1 MPRKVLVAE
10 DDHTMVEL
18 LQTLLKMEGF
28 EVSTMDMD
36 ADITSELLRVKP
48 GFLFMDVHL
57 GSQSG
62 ITLLESIRKIPEF
75 APLKI
80 IMTSGMDM
88 REQCL
93 QHGADH
99 FILKPF
105 MPDDLLSLLKDT
117 TG

>member
-1 MPRKVLVAE
+1 MPKKVLLAE
-10 DDHTMVEL
+10 DDHTMIAL

-28 EVSTMDMD
+28 EVSLLDMD
-36 ADITSELLRVKP
+36 ADITAELQRVKP

-62 ITLLESIRKIPEF
+62 VDILDSIRKNPEF
-75 APLKI
+75 AGLRI

-88 REQCL
+88 RDQCL
-93 QHGADH
+93 QHGADD

-105 MPDDLLSLLKDT
+105 MPDDLLSLLKDKS
-117 TG
+117 G